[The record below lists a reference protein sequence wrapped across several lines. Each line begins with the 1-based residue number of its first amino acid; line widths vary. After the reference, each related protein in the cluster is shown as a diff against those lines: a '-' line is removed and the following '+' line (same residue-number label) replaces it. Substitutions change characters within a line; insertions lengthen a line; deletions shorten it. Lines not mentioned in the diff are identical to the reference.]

1 MPVNN
6 IFIAGFEK
14 CGTTA
19 LSDWMLT
26 NGLVEDRVPG
36 VKEPYL
42 YANDQP
48 HAMKTRT
55 SALPLLDASV
65 GYASDPTAIQ
75 RLPEHG
81 TRIVLCL
88 RNQFERLWSSYRMMN
103 VVGIEDLQV
112 EGYFSQANAARN
124 RQRGAMKSAAVVGF
138 YQDVYRKYFPRR
150 SHHTVERYVTEELAR
165 LSAQNFLERVE
176 YELGFYLSRRQL
188 PFLSILAG
196 CFFYY
201 PLRTLLEKFQPSD
214 IAVVSVDKLKNTG
227 LRQRFVEGVFEKT
240 GATSEVPLIFSG
252 EKIELDEAKP
262 DFNHPSFD
270 LLRSVFRY
278 DLQQACP
285 LIDTTLFGDSLVD
298 TQGLGLYG
306 VKP

>member
-19 LSDWMLT
+19 LSDWMLV

-55 SALPLLDASV
+55 SSLPLLDASI
-65 GYASDPTAIQ
+65 GYADNPAAIQ
-75 RLPEHG
+75 RLPEYG

-88 RNQFERLWSSYRMMN
+88 RNPFERLWSSYRMKK
-103 VVGIEDLQV
+103 VVGLEGLQV
-112 EGYFSQANAARN
+112 EEYFSQANAARS
-124 RQRGAMKSAAVVGF
+124 RQRGVMKPAEVVGF
-138 YQDVYRKYFPRR
+138 YQEACCKYFPRR
-150 SHHTVERYVTEELAR
+150 SHHIVEHYVAQEIAR
-165 LSAQNFLERVE
+165 LGTQSFLERVE
-176 YELGFYLSRRQL
+176 YELGFYLSRRQF
-188 PFLSILAG
+188 PFFSILVG
-196 CFFYY
+196 CFFYF
-201 PLRTLLEKFQPSD
+201 PLRALLEKFQPSD
-214 IAVVSVDKLKNTG
+214 IAVVSVDKLKDTG
-227 LRQRFVEGVFEKT
+227 LRQRFVEGVFERPVV
-240 GATSEVPLIFSG
+240 TSEVRSLFSG

-262 DFNHPSFD
+262 DFDHPSFD
-270 LLRSVFRY
+270 LLRSIFRY
-278 DLQQACP
+278 DLEQVRP

-298 TQGLGLYG
+298 TQGLGLHG
-306 VKP
+306 LEP